1 MATTASTSGLG
12 LSGLA
17 SGVDTSAIVD
27 QLMAIDRK
35 TTTRITYRQSNVTGM
50 QNSLKA
56 IAGKL
61 TALKDAAAALSSD
74 STWKQTQTAA
84 SSDPA
89 HVGVALT
96 GGAGI
101 GGHTIQV
108 SRLASAMQRGYSFAG
123 GQAGQISIAY
133 NSGTPQTLN
142 IDVTATSTVQDVA
155 NSINAN
161 TSGPVA
167 AAIVKDANGQERL
180 VLSAR
185 KTGSASDFTV
195 TANGLLSEDTAYAT
209 QDTTKL
215 DALYSLDG
223 AASVPSSTNTIENGI
238 PGVRLTLKGV
248 TAAAATVTVSEP
260 DVDRDGVAAKV
271 KTFVDTYNSLIDMTR
286 GALAEKPVNKPTNS
300 NDAALGSLYGDTGM
314 DSMLN
319 SLRRQMGDI
328 VAGSGINDLA
338 DLGISVPAATGSTV
352 SEDGKDGKLVI
363 NNDKL
368 KAALNADWTS
378 VKSYFTGF
386 STSVTDYVKT
396 QTGGSGLIDKRL
408 DSSNRNMKML
418 QSDLDQMNDRLDA
431 KEVRLKAQFAA
442 MESAMAAS
450 QTQQAWLTS
459 QIAALH

>member
-1 MATTASTSGLG
+1 MATTVSSSGLG

-35 TTTRITYRQSNVTGM
+35 GATRITYRQSNVTGM

-61 TALKDAAAALSSD
+61 SALKDAATALGAD

-89 HVGVALT
+89 RVAVALT
-96 GGAGI
+96 SGAGI

-108 SRLASAMQRGYSFAG
+108 SRLASAMQRGFSFPG

-133 NSGTPQTLN
+133 NSGTPQTLKV
-142 IDVTATSTVQDVA
+142 DVTATSTLQDVA
-155 NSINAN
+155 NAINAN

-167 AAIVKDANGQERL
+167 AAIVKNASGDDRL

-195 TANGLLSEDTAYAT
+195 TANGVLSADSAYTT
-209 QDTTKL
+209 QDTTTL

-223 AASVPSSTNTIENGI
+223 APSVTSTTNTLESAI
-238 PGVRLTLKGV
+238 PGVRVTLKGV
-248 TAAAATVTVSEP
+248 STAPATVTVSEP
-260 DVDRDGVAAKV
+260 DVDRSGVSAKV

-286 GALAEKPVNKPTNS
+286 GALTEKPVASPTNS
-300 NDAALGSLYGDTGM
+300 SDAALGSLYGDTGM
-314 DSMLN
+314 ESMLN
-319 SLRRQMGDI
+319 ALRRQMGNI
-328 VAGSGINDLA
+328 VAGAGINDLA
-338 DLGISVPAATGSTV
+338 DLGISVPRGTGGTA

-363 NNDKL
+363 DSDKL
-368 KAALNADWTS
+368 TSALNADWTS

-386 STSVTDYVKT
+386 ATSVTTYVKT
-396 QTGGSGLIDKRL
+396 QTGGSGVIDKRL
-408 DSSNRNMKML
+408 DSSARNQKLL
-418 QSDLDQMNDRLDA
+418 QSEVDQMNDRLDA
-431 KEVRLKAQFAA
+431 KEKRLKAQFAA

-459 QIAALH
+459 QIASLG

>member
-1 MATTASTSGLG
+1 MATTASSLG

-27 QLMAIDRK
+27 QLMAIDRQS
-35 TTTRITYRQSNVTGM
+35 TTRITYRQSNVTGM

-56 IAGKL
+56 IASKL
-61 TALKDAAAALSSD
+61 TALKDAATALSSD
-74 STWKQTQTAA
+74 DTWKQTQTAA

-89 HVGVALT
+89 RVAVALT

-108 SRLASAMQRGYSFAG
+108 SRLASAMQRGFSFPG
-123 GQAGQISIAY
+123 GQAGRISIAY
-133 NSGTPQTLN
+133 NSGTPQTLD
-142 IDVTATSTVQDVA
+142 IDVTATSTLQDVA

-167 AAIVKDANGQERL
+167 AAIVKNGAGQERL

-185 KTGSASDFTV
+185 KTGSNSDFTV
-195 TANGLLSEDTAYAT
+195 TANGLLSADSAYTT
-209 QDTTKL
+209 QDTSTL
-215 DALYSLDG
+215 DAQYSLDG
-223 AASVPSSTNTIENGI
+223 AAAVTSQTNTLENTI

-248 TAAAATVTVSEP
+248 SSSAATITVSEP
-260 DVDRDGVAAKV
+260 DVNRDGVGAKV

-286 GALAEKPVNKPTNS
+286 GALTEKKVNNPTNS
-300 NDAALGSLYGDTGM
+300 SDAALGSLYGDTGM
-314 DSMLN
+314 ESMLN

-328 VAGSGINDLA
+328 VAGAGINDLA
-338 DLGISVPAATGSTV
+338 DLGISVPGATGGVV
-352 SEDGKDGKLVI
+352 SEDGKAGKLVV
-363 NNDKL
+363 DSTKL
-368 KAALNADWTS
+368 TAALNADWTS

-386 STSVTDYVKT
+386 ATSVTNYVKT

-408 DSSNRNMKML
+408 ESSDRNLKSL
-418 QSDLDQMNDRLDA
+418 QSELDQMNDRLDA
-431 KEVRLKAQFAA
+431 KEARLKAQFAA

-450 QTQQAWLTS
+450 QTQQAWLTG
-459 QIAALH
+459 QIASLG

>member
-1 MATTASTSGLG
+1 MATNTISSLG

-27 QLMAIDRK
+27 QLMAIDRQS
-35 TTTRITYRQSNVTGM
+35 TTRLTYRQSNVTGL

-56 IAGKL
+56 IASKL
-61 TALKDAAAALSSD
+61 SALKDAATALSSD

-89 HVGVALT
+89 RVAVALT

-123 GQAGQISIAY
+123 GTAGRITIAY

-142 IDVTATSTVQDVA
+142 VDVTATSTLQDVA
-155 NSINAN
+155 NSINSN

-167 AAIVKDANGQERL
+167 AAIVKTAAGEDRL

-195 TANGLLSEDTAYAT
+195 TANGLLAEDAAYTT
-209 QDTTKL
+209 QDTSKL

-223 AASVPSSTNTIENGI
+223 AASVTSQTNSLENAI

-248 TAAAATVTVSEP
+248 NTAAATITVTEP
-260 DVDRDGVAAKV
+260 DVDPDGVKAKV
-271 KTFVDTYNSLIDMTR
+271 KTFVDTYNALIDMTR
-286 GALAEKPVNKPTNS
+286 GAVAEKPVSSPSSTS
-300 NDAALGSLYGDTGM
+300 DATVGSLYGDPGM
-314 DSMLN
+314 ESMLTA
-319 SLRRQMGDI
+319 LRRQMGDI
-328 VAGSGINDLA
+328 VAGAGVNDLA
-338 DLGISVPAATGSTV
+338 DLGISVPGATGSTV
-352 SEDGKDGKLVI
+352 SEDGKAGKLVI
-363 NNDKL
+363 DDAKL
-368 KAALNADWTS
+368 TAALQSDWTA
-378 VKSYFTGF
+378 VKGYFTGF
-386 STSVTDYVKT
+386 SKKVTDYVAT
-396 QTGGSGLIDKRL
+396 QTGGSGVIDKRL
-408 DSSNRNMKML
+408 DSADRNQKL
-418 QSDLDQMNDRLDA
+418 LASELDQMNERLDA
-431 KEVRLKAQFAA
+431 KQQRLKAQFAA

-450 QTQQAWLTS
+450 QTQQAWLTA
-459 QIAALH
+459 QIARL

>member
-1 MATTASTSGLG
+1 MATSSTSSLG
-12 LSGLA
+12 LTGLA

-27 QLMAIDRK
+27 QLMAIDRQS
-35 TTTRITYRQSNVTGM
+35 TTRITYRQANVTGM

-56 IAGKL
+56 IATKL
-61 TALKDAAAALSSD
+61 TALKDAAAALGSD
-74 STWKQTQTAA
+74 DTWKQTQTAA

-89 HVGVALT
+89 RVAVALT

-108 SRLASAMQRGYSFAG
+108 NRLASAMQRGFSFPG
-123 GQAGQISIAY
+123 GQAGHISIAY

-142 IDVTATSTVQDVA
+142 IDVTATSTLQDVA

-167 AAIVKDANGQERL
+167 AAIVKNGAGEDRL

-195 TANGLLSEDTAYAT
+195 TANGVLSADSTYTTPDTAT
-209 QDTTKL
+209 L

-223 AASVPSSTNTIENGI
+223 AAAVSSTTNTLENTI
-238 PGVRLTLKGV
+238 PGLRLTLKGV
-248 TAAAATVTVSEP
+248 STSPATITVSEP
-260 DVDRDGVAAKV
+260 DVDRTAVAAKV

-286 GALAEKPVNKPTNS
+286 GALTEKPVSSPTNKS
-300 NDAALGSLYGDTGM
+300 DAALGSLYGDTGM
-314 DSMLN
+314 ESMLN

-328 VAGSGINDLA
+328 VAGSGINDLS
-338 DLGISVPAATGSTV
+338 DLGISVPGATGGTV
-352 SEDGKDGKLVI
+352 SQDGKDGKLVI
-363 NNDKL
+363 DSNKL
-368 KAALNADWTS
+368 TAALNADWSS

-386 STSVTDYVKT
+386 STSVTNYVKT
-396 QTGGSGLIDKRL
+396 QTGGSGMIDKRL
-408 DSSNRNMKML
+408 DSSTRNQKLL
-418 QSDLDQMNDRLDA
+418 QSDLDQMNERLDA
-431 KEVRLKAQFAA
+431 KETRLKAQFAA

-450 QTQQAWLTS
+450 QTQQAWLTGQLAS
-459 QIAALH
+459 LG